1 MTRHVTAEPLSW
13 ELVSGRDDPAQ
24 RYRIY
29 RLVSKRIGG
38 RNFGGILELVATCA
52 TEAAV
57 GTTLCTLG
65 REEEWDG
72 VAVGVL
78 DTEGEKDR
86 KWIVNPWTRGG

>member
-1 MTRHVTAEPLSW
+1 MKKHRVAVIGCGAL
-13 ELVSGRDDPAQ
+13 AQ
-24 RYRIY
+24 SAHLPNCQQNPR
-29 RLVSKRIGG
+29 V
-38 RNFGGILELVATCA
+38 ELVATCA